1 MRIAKD
7 ALAQQVKMLAQ
18 LALGIES
25 TPGIIKIDLSQIVQ
39 PCVLSCSQVIQ
50 SGRTLKC
57 RVRLP
62 EGLLRLTHFP

>member
-7 ALAQQVKMLAQ
+7 VAAQQVKVLTQ

-39 PCVLSCSQVIQ
+39 PCVLSCPQCIQ
-50 SGRTLKC
+50 RGGALKC
-57 RVRLP
+57 RVGVP
-62 EGLLRLTHFP
+62 EGSLRLTHFH